1 MMDEKKKTKDELRK
15 EIENL
20 TNMLEEKN
28 GELSKFADAHGQLI
42 ATLQKQNAML
52 AQYEATINALSL
64 RLVEGRTQQ

>member
-1 MMDEKKKTKDELRK
+1 MMDERKRTKDELRK

-28 GELSKFADAHGQLI
+28 GELSKFVDAHGQLI